1 MGKFVHLH
9 LHTEYSLLDGAC
21 RLKNLAS
28 KAKELGQDAVAITDH
43 GCMFGAVD
51 FYKELKQAGVKPI
64 IGCEVYV
71 APRTMADKTYELDSN
86 AYHLVLLCKN
96 QEGYRNLI
104 EMVSF
109 GYTHGFYN
117 KPRIDKDMLRKHSG
131 GLVALSA
138 CIAGEIPQKLLLGDY
153 AGAKELALEF
163 QSLFGA
169 DSFYL
174 ELQDHGIPEQK
185 NINGQLLR
193 LSKETGIGLVATNDV
208 HYIDKEDATLHDV
221 LLCVQTAKTIE
232 DDGRMKFYSNEFYM
246 KSYDEMEQ
254 LFAGF
259 PDCLSNTQK
268 IADLCNFDFDFET
281 KHLPK
286 FQLPQG
292 ETDPGVYLQ
301 RLCEQGLVVRYG
313 DDAHKERMQYEL
325 NVINSMGFVDYF
337 LIVADFIGFA
347 KSRGIAVGPGRG
359 SAAGSIVSYCL
370 GITDVDPIRYNL
382 YFERFLNPERVSM
395 PDIDIDF
402 CYIRRQEVIDYVT
415 EKYGADCVAQIITFG
430 TMAARG
436 AVRDVG
442 RALNMPYAEV
452 DVVAKLV
459 PQELKMTL
467 NKALEVSAEL
477 KQLYDAD
484 ERVKRLID
492 TARQVEGMPRNAST
506 HAAGV
511 IITSEPTYGFVPL
524 AKNDNATVTQY
535 TMGTLEELGLLK
547 MDFLALRNLTI
558 LVDAI
563 NLVNESRAEPLDLNA
578 ISYEDEDVY
587 TMLGQGRTSG
597 VFQLEST
604 GMTNVAMGL
613 KPHSI
618 EDITALIALYRPGPM
633 QSIPKYI
640 ESKHNKD
647 KVKYKHELLKDILEV
662 TYGCMVYQEQVME
675 IFRKL
680 AGYSLGKADLVRK
693 AISKK
698 KFDILSKERQSF
710 VFGNPEEGIAG
721 CIQNGVPE
729 KTANE
734 IFDQILDFA
743 DYAFNKAHSVCYAVL
758 AYQTAYVKYHY
769 PKEYMAALLT
779 SIIGSSDKVSEYIAQ
794 AKEMG
799 IRVLVPD
806 VNYSGAYFTVSGD
819 DLRFGLAAVKNV
831 GRALTENIV
840 KERQES
846 GLFQGF
852 EDFCRRMSTYDLNKR
867 TLENLIRCGAFDCFG
882 YRRSQLLSVFES
894 VLDNVASDRKRNVSG
909 QIDLFG
915 QIEEQQTD
923 IALPDVPE
931 YAASVLLKMEKET
944 TGLYLSG
951 HPMEQFTF
959 LNDRLDRT
967 KIKDIVSVGKEDS
980 ETPCKDGDMVT
991 VAAVIESSK
1000 VKTTK
1005 NNTLMGYITFEDI
1018 TGSMEA
1024 LAFSNVIKECGEHI
1038 QENMPVIA
1046 FGRISAREDEEPKLI
1061 LSSVYPYNED
1071 FLEAHQARCRGGGK
1085 RPPRQTV
1092 PKGPVAPQKKLFIR
1106 IPDEKSPE
1114 AKEVIAILKQHKG
1127 DMLVS
1132 VFSNATKKYHHLDAQ
1147 YGVDGSD
1154 QLLARLQALL
1164 CADDVVMK

>member
-21 RLKNLAS
+21 RLKNLARA
-28 KAKELGQDAVAITDH
+28 AKDLGQDAIAITDH
-43 GCMFGAVD
+43 GSMFGAVD
-51 FYKELKQAGVKPI
+51 FYKELKKEGIKPI

-71 APRTMADKTYELDSN
+71 APRKLSDKTYELDSE

-109 GYTHGFYN
+109 GYTEGFYN
-117 KPRIDKDMLRKHSG
+117 KPRIDMDLLRQHSG
-131 GLVALSA
+131 GLIALSA
-138 CIAGEIPQKLLLGDY
+138 CIAGEIPQKLLQGDY
-153 AGAKELALEF
+153 QGAKELALEMEG
-163 QSLFGA
+163 LFGK

-174 ELQDHGIPEQK
+174 EVQDHGIPEQK

-193 LSKETGIGLVATNDV
+193 MAKETGIGLVATNDV
-208 HYIDKEDATLHDV
+208 HYIRKEDATLHDV
-221 LLCVQTAKTIE
+221 LLCVQTAKTVE
-232 DDGRMKFYSNEFYM
+232 DENRMKFYSNEFYM

-286 FQLPQG
+286 FPLPQG
-292 ETDPGVYLQ
+292 ETDATAYLE
-301 RLCEQGLVVRYG
+301 RLCEEGLLKRYG
-313 DDAHKERMQYEL
+313 NRDHLERMEYEL
-325 NVINSMGFVDYF
+325 GVIKGMGFVDYF
-337 LIVADFIGFA
+337 LIVADFIGYA
-347 KSRGIAVGPGRG
+347 KEQGIAVGPGRG

-370 GITDVDPIRYNL
+370 GITDVDPIQYHL
-382 YFERFLNPERVSM
+382 YFERFLNPERISM

-415 EKYGADCVAQIITFG
+415 EKYGSDCVAQIITFG

-467 NKALEVSAEL
+467 NKALEVSPDL
-477 KQLYDAD
+477 KKLYDQD

-492 TARQVEGMPRNAST
+492 TALQVEGMPRNAST

-511 IITSEPTYGFVPL
+511 IITSDPTYHFVPL
-524 AKNDNATVTQY
+524 AKNDNLTVTQY

-558 LVDAI
+558 LEDAVTLVDA
-563 NLVNESRAEPLDLNA
+563 SREEKLDLHA
-578 ISYEDEDVY
+578 INYEDEEVY
-587 TMLGQGRTSG
+587 NMLGQGRTAG

-640 ESKHNKD
+640 EAKHNQD
-647 KVKYKHELLKDILEV
+647 KVTYRHEMLKSILEV

-710 VFGNPEEGIAG
+710 VFGNEEDGVAG
-721 CIQNGVPE
+721 CVHNGVSE
-729 KTANE
+729 KIANQ
-734 IFDQILDFA
+734 IFDEILDFA
-743 DYAFNKAHSVCYAVL
+743 DYAFNRAHSVCYAIL

-806 VNYSGAYFTVSGD
+806 INYSGAYFTVSGE

-840 KERQES
+840 KERTEN
-846 GLFQGF
+846 GLFKGF
-852 EDFCRRMSTYDLNKR
+852 EDFCRRMATYDLNKR

-882 YRRSQLLSVFES
+882 YYRSQLLTVYES
-894 VLDNVASDRKRNVSG
+894 VLDNVANDRKRNITG
-909 QIDLFG
+909 QIGLFG
-915 QIEEQQTD
+915 QLEEEEAD
-923 IALPDVPE
+923 IVLPDIPE

-959 LNDRLDRT
+959 LNDQLQVT
-967 KIKDIVSVGKEDS
+967 KIKDIISVGKEEGD
-980 ETPCKDGDMVT
+980 THCKDGDMVT

-1000 VKTTK
+1000 LKTTK
-1005 NNTLMGYITFEDI
+1005 NNTFIGYIGFEDL
-1018 TGSMEA
+1018 TGSIEA
-1024 LAFSNVIKECGEHI
+1024 LAFSNVIKDCGEHI
-1038 QENMPVIA
+1038 KENAPVIA

-1061 LSSVYPYNED
+1061 LSSVYPYNSDYVQVHKERN
-1071 FLEAHQARCRGGGK
+1071 HMGGK
-1085 RPPRQTV
+1085 RPPK
-1092 PKGPVAPQKKLFIR
+1092 PSVAPPPPPQKKVYIR

-1114 AKEVIAILKQHKG
+1114 AREVIQILKQHKG
-1127 DMLVS
+1127 TMLVS
-1132 VFSNATKKYHHLDAQ
+1132 VYSNATKQYHHLDKQ
-1147 YGVDGSD
+1147 YGVDGSE
-1154 QLLARLQALL
+1154 QLLTRLRGVLNP
-1164 CADDVVMK
+1164 DDVVMK